1 MNLAEFRQALEHSR
15 AIESADIAPILTWVD
30 DTRAATTFHSELIP
44 LKEVKGWSIDPITG
58 NVQHASGEF
67 FTVEGVRSRAGTLRE
82 VSEWDQ
88 PIYNQKEGGILGILT
103 EVGADGVV
111 RFLLN
116 GKVEPGNIGN
126 VQLCPALQAT
136 MSNLRRAHGGRRPA
150 LADYFLDESLTE
162 IVYRAQHNEEG
173 GRFWRKSNAN
183 ELRLLREP
191 QKFDTKHYVWVTLTQ
206 AKALM
211 LVDNLVSPFVKT
223 ILAPL

>member
-1 MNLAEFRQALEHSR
+1 MKITEFRQVVERSR
-15 AIESADIAPILTWVD
+15 QIEPYDISPILRWLEE
-30 DTRAATTFHSELIP
+30 TRAATTFHSELIP
-44 LKEVKGWSIDPITG
+44 LKDVKGWSVDPASG

-67 FTVEGVRSRAGTLRE
+67 FTIEGVRSRAGALRE

-88 PIYNQKEGGILGILT
+88 PIYNQKEGGILGILC

-136 MSNLRRAHGGRRPA
+136 MSNLNRAHGGRRPA
-150 LADYFLDESLTE
+150 LADYFLDEALTE
-162 IVYRAQHNEEG
+162 VIYRAQHNEEG

-183 ELRLLREP
+183 ELRLLRSS
-191 QKFDTKHYVWVTLTQ
+191 QTFDAKHYVWVTLSQ
-206 AKALM
+206 AKGLM
-211 LVDNLVSPFVKT
+211 LEDNLVSPFVKT

>member
-1 MNLAEFRQALEHSR
+1 MNLQEFRQRVERSR
-15 AIESADIAPILTWVD
+15 QIEPTDIAPILAWVD

-44 LKEVKGWSIDPITG
+44 LKDVRGWSIDPATG

-67 FTVEGVRSRAGTLRE
+67 FTIEGVRSRAGTLRE

-88 PIYNQKEGGILGILT
+88 PIYNQKEGGILGILA

-136 MSNLRRAHGGRRPA
+136 MSNLRRAHGGRRPP

-162 IVYRAQHNEEG
+162 VIYRAQHNEEG

-183 ELRLLREP
+183 ELRLLRAP
-191 QKFDTKHYVWVTLTQ
+191 GTFDPKQYVWVTLGQ

>member
-1 MNLAEFRQALEHSR
+1 MNIVEFRALVDKSR
-15 AIESADIAPILTWVD
+15 AIEPTAIEPILKWVD

-44 LKEVKGWSIDPITG
+44 LKDVRGWSIDPVTG

-136 MSNLRRAHGGRRPA
+136 MSNLKRAHGGRRPA
-150 LADYFLDESLTE
+150 LADYFLDDTLTE
-162 IVYRAQHNEEG
+162 VVYRAQHNEEG

-183 ELRLLREP
+183 ELRLLRASHT
-191 QKFDTKHYVWVTLTQ
+191 FDETHYVWVTLSQ
-206 AKALM
+206 AKSLM

>member
-1 MNLAEFRQALEHSR
+1 MNITEFRALVEKSR
-15 AIESADIAPILTWVD
+15 AIESGDIAPILKWVEE
-30 DTRAATTFHSELIP
+30 TRAATTFHSELIP
-44 LKEVKGWSIDPITG
+44 LKDVKGWSVNAQTG
-58 NVQHASGEF
+58 NVEHASGEF
-67 FTVEGVRSRAGTLRE
+67 FTIEGVRSRAGTLRE

-103 EVGADGVV
+103 AVEDGVV

-136 MSNLRRAHGGRRPA
+136 MSNLKRAHGGRRPL
-150 LADYFLDESLTE
+150 LADYFLDDALTE
-162 IVYRAQHNEEG
+162 VVYRAQHNEEG

-183 ELRLLREP
+183 ELRLLRAP
-191 QKFDTKHYVWVTLTQ
+191 QIFDAKHYVWVTLTQ

>member
-1 MNLAEFRQALEHSR
+1 MNIQEFRQLVEKSR
-15 AIESADIAPILTWVD
+15 AIEPGDIAPVLKWVD

-44 LKEVKGWSIDPITG
+44 LKDVKGWSVDPVTG

-111 RFLLN
+111 RFLLD

-126 VQLCPALQAT
+126 VQLCPSLQAT
-136 MSNLRRAHGGRRPA
+136 MSNLRRAHGGRRPG
-150 LADYFLDESLTE
+150 LAPYFLDETLTE

-183 ELRLLREP
+183 ELRLLRAP
-191 QKFDTKHYVWVTLTQ
+191 QIFETKQYIWVTLTQ

>member
-1 MNLAEFRQALEHSR
+1 MNLDEFRAALDRSR
-15 AIESADIAPILTWVD
+15 PGEPTSIAPILAWLEE
-30 DTRAATTFHSELIP
+30 TRRATAFHSELIP
-44 LKEVKGWSIDPITG
+44 LRSVKSWSVDAATG
-58 NVQHASGEF
+58 NIVHASGEF
-67 FTVEGVRSRAGTLRE
+67 FSIEGVRSRAGSLRE

-103 EVGADGVV
+103 EVSDGVV
-111 RFLLN
+111 RFLLH

-126 VQLCPALQAT
+126 VQLCPTLQAT

-150 LADYFLDESLTE
+150 LADYFLDDTLTE

-183 ELRLLREP
+183 ELRLLRATHV
-191 QKFDTKHYVWVTLTQ
+191 FDDKQYVWVTLSQ

-211 LVDNLVSPFVKT
+211 LEDDVVSPFVKT

>member
-1 MNLAEFRQALEHSR
+1 MNLPEFRALVENSR
-15 AIESADIAPILTWVD
+15 AIESSDIAPILKWVEN
-30 DTRAATTFHSELIP
+30 TRAATTFHSELIP
-44 LKEVKGWSIDPITG
+44 LKDVKGWSIDPVTG

-111 RFLLN
+111 RFLLH

-150 LADYFLDESLTE
+150 LADYFLDDTLTE
-162 IVYRAQHNEEG
+162 VVYRAQHNEEG

-191 QKFDTKHYVWVTLTQ
+191 RTFDEQHYIWVTLGQ
-206 AKALM
+206 AKSLM
-211 LVDNLVSPFVKT
+211 LEDNLVSPFVKT

>member
-1 MNLAEFRQALEHSR
+1 MNLTAFRALLDRSR
-15 AIESADIAPILTWVD
+15 PGEPTSIAPILAWLEEAR
-30 DTRAATTFHSELIP
+30 RATSFRSELIP
-44 LKEVKGWSIDPITG
+44 LREVRGWSADAATG
-58 NVQHASGEF
+58 NIVHASGEF
-67 FTVEGVRSRAGTLRE
+67 FSIEGARSRAGTLRE

-103 EVGADGVV
+103 EVGPDGLV
-111 RFLLN
+111 RFLLH

-126 VQLCPALQAT
+126 VQLCPSLQAT

-150 LADYFLDESLTE
+150 LADYFLDDSLTE
-162 IVYRAQHNEEG
+162 VVYRAQHNEEG

-183 ELRLLREP
+183 ELRLLRAAHTFAATE
-191 QKFDTKHYVWVTLTQ
+191 YIWVTLGQ

-211 LVDNLVSPFVKT
+211 LEDNLVSPFVKT